1 MGVMSAKCYWG
12 RAILFFLII
21 ATKIPRN
28 HVKNYTKDHQDHAG
42 TSNIGAP
49 ECATR
54 ENFNGHWSLN
64 VPKNG
69 IYESVSLTQYQTNYT
84 KYGLFALQIYIKSL
98 VNCGD
103 IEKNPGPVLKN
114 SRKYKLKFP
123 CIVCDGGVNIR
134 KVSCTKCG
142 SVSHIKCVNDL
153 TKESYDNYVS
163 KGETIPLQCRMCI
176 NNSNI
181 DNSTVINDHAPILI
195 FHNVQRQAT
204 FSYFTDCLQNLR
216 VNFNMF
222 FYLYVP
228 CSMLLT
234 NRHAL
239 QSVRHHFDIS
249 LQMNKYF

>member
-28 HVKNYTKDHQDHAG
+28 HVKNYTKDHQNHAG
-42 TSNIGAP
+42 TSHIGAP
-49 ECATR
+49 ERATR

-84 KYGLFALQIYIKSL
+84 KYGLFAHQIYIKSL
-98 VNCGD
+98 INCGD

-163 KGETIPLQCRMCI
+163 KGETIPLQCRMCT
-176 NNSNI
+176 NNNNI
-181 DNSTVINDHAPILI
+181 DNATVINDHAPILI

-216 VNFNMF
+216 VNFNML

-228 CSMLLT
+228 C
-234 NRHAL
+234 
-239 QSVRHHFDIS
+239 
-249 LQMNKYF
+249 